1 MIKSVL
7 AGATMLAAVA
17 FMVTF
22 RLTGAAAAQPYPA
35 KPIRLILPFAAGG
48 SIDVVAR
55 PLAQSLGDALGQ
67 QVVVDNRGA
76 GGGIIGS
83 DLVAKALP
91 DGYTLLMTNIAF
103 AITPSL
109 VPNMPYDA
117 HKDFGAVTQLTTLP
131 YMLVSSPGLPATSLG
146 QLIALAKAR
155 PGQIT
160 FASLGNGSGSHLTG
174 VLLRNVAGIDIV
186 HVPYKGFGALM
197 PDLIAGRAQLAFNT
211 IPAVLPH
218 VRSGKLRALAVTA
231 GKRSSLVPEV
241 PTPAESGLAGFEA
254 STWHGMFAPAG
265 TPRSIIAALN
275 AALVTVVHSTEMK
288 ERLVGQGAQ
297 PVGSAPEQFAA
308 FVREEIVK
316 WRAVVKASG
325 ATVD

>member
-1 MIKSVL
+1 MKTAQIKKKNFGL
-7 AGATMLAAVA
+7 AITALLLYAGPVHSAEN
-17 FMVTF
+17 
-22 RLTGAAAAQPYPA
+22 YPS
-35 KPIRLILPFAAGG
+35 KPIRLIVPFAAAG

-55 PLAQSLGDALGQ
+55 PIAQSLSDLLGQ

-83 DLVAKALP
+83 DLVAKAP
-91 DGYTLLMTNIAF
+91 SDGYTLLLTNIAF

-109 VPNMPYDA
+109 VPSMPYA
-117 HKDFGAVTQLTTLP
+117 ALKDFAAVTQLTTLP
-131 YMLVSSPGLPATSLG
+131 YLLVSNPGLPATSLG
-146 QLIALAKAR
+146 QLITLAKAR

-174 VLLRNVAGIDIV
+174 AMLRNAAAIDIV

-218 VRSGKLRALAVTA
+218 VRSGKLRALAVTS
-231 GKRSSLVPEV
+231 GKRSPLVPEV
-241 PTPAESGLAGFEA
+241 PTPAESGVAGFEA
-254 STWHGMFAPAG
+254 STWHGVFAPVG
-265 TPRSIIAALN
+265 TPPTVIAAIN
-275 AALVTVVHSTEMK
+275 TALITVIRSHEMK
-288 ERLVGQGAQ
+288 ERLLGQGAE
-297 PVGSAPEQFAA
+297 PVGSNPEQFAA
-308 FVREEIVK
+308 FVRAEIIK